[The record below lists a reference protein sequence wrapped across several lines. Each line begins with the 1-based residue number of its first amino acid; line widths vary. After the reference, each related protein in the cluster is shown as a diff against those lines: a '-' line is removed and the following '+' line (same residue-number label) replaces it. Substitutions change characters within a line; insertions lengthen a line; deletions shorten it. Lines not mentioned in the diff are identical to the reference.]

1 VVQHP
6 DGRILVAGRRF
17 VDGQHD
23 ASDWVILRYRPNG
36 SPDPSFG
43 EGGMVTTEFG
53 TGPDRPGAMAV
64 QTDGRI
70 VVGGWI
76 GVSLGLARYL
86 AV

>member
-1 VVQHP
+1 M
-6 DGRILVAGRRF
+6 
-17 VDGQHD
+17 
-23 ASDWVILRYRPNG
+23 VI
-36 SPDPSFG
+36 
-43 EGGMVTTEFG
+43 TEFG
-53 TGPDRPGAMAV
+53 TGPDRPRAMAV